1 MPKKRGKNKFI
12 KPIALIGILVFI
24 ICLAACIVHII
35 DIRRSL
41 EEEINQQLLAQLE
54 ITGEVLNDDIRSTE
68 ELVVAIAEEM
78 GEKYEEPITKPQI
91 YQILQKYKA
100 VGGFQ
105 QVTYVTETNI
115 MYYDDEHYRDV
126 SSRINENLFKI
137 QDKEIYI
144 SNTFWTD
151 SDEYLLLYVVPVM
164 TNGERNGYI
173 IGLKPCNDILD
184 TDAFSYV
191 KKMGDVIVTD
201 ENGTIL
207 DCYFTNTKDATEKYE
222 TIYDCMSGYWQIDS
236 SDISDLQK
244 LIGDSSLKEGML
256 QCQDDEDVRYFYSFT
271 SPAEVPQIRIV
282 SMYTEDIYT
291 EVNSTI
297 VIGSIVFCAIIVLS
311 MVTLVFYAY
320 IHNSAVSKMI
330 AALAYDDAVT
340 GGKNL
345 NYFKEYATDI
355 LDKYQGIPFAIHR
368 FDVANFRYINEAY
381 GHERADKLLKV
392 IIEEAQEV
400 FYSKEL
406 CVRMNADQFVLL
418 SRNTQDLEERFF
430 VFSDKVN
437 ARALDIGIRYPIK
450 FKRGIY
456 QVRGQ
461 KDDIS
466 LMIDKANMARKTLV
480 GDEKDSV
487 SYYSDNLA
495 NDMRKADKIESEME
509 TALFN
514 REFKMFIQPK
524 WDIREDRLYGG
535 EALVRWIKEDGNMV
549 YPSDFVPVFERNGFI
564 EQIDMYMLDS
574 ACRMLR
580 EQLDAGNAIYPIS
593 VNQSRMLLND
603 PDYIRRITDVLQKYQ
618 IPEGYIELEIT
629 ETVLFSEQDKMISI
643 LNELKS
649 VNIKLSMDDF
659 GSGYSSLNMLKDFPF
674 DVLKIDKE
682 FFSESITSEAS
693 VWILKKIIEMAE
705 GLGIRVICEGV
716 ETKDQVE
723 MLQKIGCRYV
733 QGYYYSKPIPAERFV
748 ELYCKESA

>member
-1 MPKKRGKNKFI
+1 
-12 KPIALIGILVFI
+12 
-24 ICLAACIVHII
+24 
-35 DIRRSL
+35 
-41 EEEINQQLLAQLE
+41 
-54 ITGEVLNDDIRSTE
+54 
-68 ELVVAIAEEM
+68 
-78 GEKYEEPITKPQI
+78 
-91 YQILQKYKA
+91 
-100 VGGFQ
+100 
-105 QVTYVTETNI
+105 
-115 MYYDDEHYRDV
+115 
-126 SSRINENLFKI
+126 
-137 QDKEIYI
+137 
-144 SNTFWTD
+144 
-151 SDEYLLLYVVPVM
+151 
-164 TNGERNGYI
+164 
-173 IGLKPCNDILD
+173 
-184 TDAFSYV
+184 
-191 KKMGDVIVTD
+191 
-201 ENGTIL
+201 
-207 DCYFTNTKDATEKYE
+207 
-222 TIYDCMSGYWQIDS
+222 
-236 SDISDLQK
+236 
-244 LIGDSSLKEGML
+244 
-256 QCQDDEDVRYFYSFT
+256 
-271 SPAEVPQIRIV
+271 
-282 SMYTEDIYT
+282 
-291 EVNSTI
+291 
-297 VIGSIVFCAIIVLS
+297 
-311 MVTLVFYAY
+311 
-320 IHNSAVSKMI
+320 
-330 AALAYDDAVT
+330 
-340 GGKNL
+340 
-345 NYFKEYATDI
+345 
-355 LDKYQGIPFAIHR
+355 
-368 FDVANFRYINEAY
+368 
-381 GHERADKLLKV
+381 
-392 IIEEAQEV
+392 
-400 FYSKEL
+400 
-406 CVRMNADQFVLL
+406 
-418 SRNTQDLEERFF
+418 
-430 VFSDKVN
+430 
-437 ARALDIGIRYPIK
+437 
-450 FKRGIY
+450 
-456 QVRGQ
+456 
-461 KDDIS
+461 
-466 LMIDKANMARKTLV
+466 
-480 GDEKDSV
+480 
-487 SYYSDNLA
+487 
-495 NDMRKADKIESEME
+495 ME